1 MIGIY
6 ARKTH
11 QGKRFRVNRKEF
23 YQDLLARD
31 LGAPVYTPDMNIPRG
46 TKLVNW
52 GCSATAKGM
61 PVVEWLGNDLNGVAC
76 LSHKLRMFRM
86 LEEAEVPCLD
96 WTTDYAQ
103 AAHWLND
110 RHIVYERA
118 TLQGHSG
125 KGIRRVK
132 PGQALKEVPL
142 YTKAIEG
149 KFREYRIHVF
159 DGEVICVQQK
169 KRMSPATMQAKG
181 FNVDEETRSAVR
193 TYRNGWVFCVNNITP
208 LDDEAKRIAVDAI
221 KACGA
226 KSGATDI
233 LVQDGNAIVI
243 ETNSAP
249 ALRSPTVREAYVNA
263 ILKAGGQANV

>member
-1 MIGIY
+1 MIAIY

-11 QGKRFRVNRKEF
+11 QGKRFRANRQEF

-31 LGAPVYTPDMNIPRG
+31 LGVPVYTPDMNIPRG

-52 GCSATAKGM
+52 GCSATAKDM

-86 LEEAEVPCLD
+86 LDEAEVPCLE

-103 AAHWLND
+103 AARWLND
-110 RHIVYERA
+110 RHVVYERA

-149 KFREYRIHVF
+149 KFREYRVHVF
-159 DGEVICVQQK
+159 GGKVICMQQK
-169 KRMSPATMQAKG
+169 KRMSAANMAAKG
-181 FNVDEETRSAVR
+181 FHADEEVRAAIR
-193 TYRNGWVFCVNNITP
+193 TYRNGWVFCVENVTP
-208 LDDEAKRIAVDAI
+208 LPEGANEIAVAAI
-221 KACGA
+221 QACHG
-226 KSGATDI
+226 KSGATDL
-233 LVQDGNAIVI
+233 LVQNGNTYVI

-249 ALRSPTVREAYVNA
+249 ALRSPTVRKAYVEA
-263 ILKAGGQANV
+263 IQGAANDV